1 MIETIYKVFVPTG
14 LMLMMFGMGLQL
26 VVEDWLRVARY
37 PRAVVIG
44 MVGQFVALPA
54 IALAL
59 VYFLPLPLAIS
70 AGLIILAVCPGGI
83 TSNSVSF
90 LARGDLA
97 LSVTLTAI
105 SSLLALITI
114 PLFLT
119 YGLAL
124 VQEGAVDAVVLPI
137 GSTIKQLLML
147 VFVPLVLGMVVRH
160 YAPRFAVRSD
170 PWVRA
175 GGIILLVTLLVGAV
189 ALEYDFFIGNLKK
202 LWPVLFALNIA
213 SMAAGYLLARWGK
226 LDGTQCRTISIE
238 VGIQNVALGAM
249 IALNILE
256 RQDWMVVPSVYSVVM
271 SVTSF
276 VFIAAVAYNR
286 RRALASGMA
295 S

>member
-1 MIETIYKVFVPTG
+1 MIETIYKVIVPTG

-26 VVEDWLRVARY
+26 VVDDWLRVVRY
-37 PRAVVIG
+37 PRAVVVG
-44 MVGQFVALPA
+44 MVGQFIALPL
-54 IALAL
+54 IAVAL

-114 PLFLT
+114 PLFLSF
-119 YGLAL
+119 GLAL
-124 VQEGAVDAVVLPI
+124 VQDGAVDAVVLPI
-137 GSTIKQLLML
+137 GSTVKQLLVL

-160 YAPRFAVRSD
+160 YAPGFAVRSD

-175 GGIILLVTLLVGAV
+175 GGVALLLTLLVGAV

-213 SMAAGYLLARWGK
+213 SMAAGYLLARLAR
-226 LDGTQCRTISIE
+226 LDGTQCRTICIE

-249 IALNILE
+249 IAMTILK
-256 RQDWMVVPSVYSVVM
+256 RPDWMVVSSVYSVVM

-276 VFIAAVAYNR
+276 VFIGAVAYNR
-286 RRALASGMA
+286 RRALAGSTA